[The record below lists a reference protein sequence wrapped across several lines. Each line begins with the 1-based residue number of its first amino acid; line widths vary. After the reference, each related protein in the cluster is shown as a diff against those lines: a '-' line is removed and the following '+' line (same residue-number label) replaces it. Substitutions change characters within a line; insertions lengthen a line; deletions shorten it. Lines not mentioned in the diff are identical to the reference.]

1 MKAATNCFFPL
12 PSAEVHSLCEDR
24 VQSPEGS
31 LAAPASLLGR
41 SNYWTTPPAPKLLPA
56 SDCWAPATPP
66 LPPRP
71 RPAAR
76 ALCRRPAP
84 PTCDSPA
91 LHASSDWLSLPRGWV
106 LAYSTALQGGC
117 SFQTSTVSSG
127 LRLRCRRRE
136 PPHGEVGS
144 QLLAVVRKNKSGS
157 CHVRSYPA
165 PHRDRTGARVLSWPP
180 TWGRTGAPLEGA
192 AAKEPAAAR
201 AVSVF
206 RLARRGPARIG
217 GWARGCDSSPL
228 NRPPLPMEQRPP

>member
-1 MKAATNCFFPL
+1 MKTGCSPLRGPWQRLPHSSVAAITGPPHLLRSSSQLRIAGRRPHPPCRRGPAL
-12 PSAEVHSLCEDR
+12 QH
-24 VQSPEGS
+24 
-31 LAAPASLLGR
+31 APCAGA
-41 SNYWTTPPAPKLLPA
+41 PP
-56 SDCWAPATPP
+56 
-66 LPPRP
+66 
-71 RPAAR
+71 
-76 ALCRRPAP
+76 RRPAP
-84 PTCDSPA
+84 PTRDSPA